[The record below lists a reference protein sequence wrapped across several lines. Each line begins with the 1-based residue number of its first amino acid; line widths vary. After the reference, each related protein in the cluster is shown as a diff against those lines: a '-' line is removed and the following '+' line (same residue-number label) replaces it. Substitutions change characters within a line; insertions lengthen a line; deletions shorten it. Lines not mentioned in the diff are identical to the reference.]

1 MGSLSHGSEP
11 QTNLGWKRPV
21 EIMYSNPLFKNVPLE
36 QVVQVC
42 IQSDFGISI
51 NRDST
56 TSQGNLSQGLTTHLM
71 VKRVLLLLQTKES
84 QLSQPLLT

>member
-11 QTNLGWKRPV
+11 QTNLGWKGPV

-36 QVVQVC
+36 QDVQVC

-56 TSQGNLSQGLTTHLM
+56 TSPGNLSQGLTTHLM

>member
-11 QTNLGWKRPV
+11 QTSLGWKGPV
-21 EIMYSNPLFKNVPLE
+21 EIMYYNPLFKNVPLE

-42 IQSDFGISI
+42 IQSGFGISI

-71 VKRVLLLLQTKES
+71 VKCVLLFLQTKES